1 MSKWI
6 RIIFALLLVVTFISC
21 KKHDSR
27 TENGSVPVAFNP
39 ETLKI
44 PDKGGRKLRG
54 QVLYMPIYSN
64 IPYQEKQ
71 DFDLSAFLAIHN
83 TDL

>member
-27 TENGSVPVAFNP
+27 TENSSAPVAFNP

-64 IPYQEKQ
+64 IPYQETR